1 MQPLTMG
8 EMVAGVMDSI
18 GEIRGDI
25 ADLEFELTV
34 CSESERAELERDLF
48 RLRQR
53 KDQLGRL
60 IAGLV

>member
-8 EMVAGVMDSI
+8 EMIDGTIDKI

-34 CSESERAELERDLF
+34 CSESERAGLERDLF

-53 KDQLGRL
+53 KDQLAQL
-60 IAGLV
+60 IVGLV